1 MFRFADSI
9 SNALNL
15 LKKSEEF
22 LTLDIYNGG
31 TCIKRDLVSFTD
43 FAISVS
49 PLKAS
54 MLAEYLQVILG
65 VRGINGCV
73 KVEQY

>member
-1 MFRFADSI
+1 M
-9 SNALNL
+9 
-15 LKKSEEF
+15 
-22 LTLDIYNGG
+22 
-31 TCIKRDLVSFTD
+31 IKRDLVSFTD
-43 FAISVS
+43 FATSVS